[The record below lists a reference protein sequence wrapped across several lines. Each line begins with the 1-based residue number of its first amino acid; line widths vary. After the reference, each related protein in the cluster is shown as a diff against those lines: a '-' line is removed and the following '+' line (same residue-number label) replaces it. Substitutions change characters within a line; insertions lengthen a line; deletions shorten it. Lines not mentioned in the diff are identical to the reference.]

1 MPPSLQMDRMSKSNP
16 FGMLLPPKK
25 KKIFFSKSFCFLP
38 FPIHNT
44 QLERHMMFAALDPS
58 NVAEC
63 RRAVDTFTRKFT
75 RKELPVS
82 GYKVFKV
89 IDDFMDFLIRFGPLK
104 ISSRSA
110 TGVVRVLTR
119 FLRSFHKFYEGT
131 DEEVART
138 KNLLTL
144 GLVYGMNKWPSCDN
158 PAALAP
164 DPVAEDVLHV
174 IRPMKVYS
182 VDCLGCQE
190 LRSLLF
196 QWLAGVCWT
205 DALVRFVDA
214 VFWATEQH
222 EKKNVFFPFYVC
234 ARPGASRGFFLELHP
249 SLHEIH
255 AKNEQYRLQEPV
267 RVFMWYLF
275 SCEMP
280 QGHVFVACHLS
291 CP

>member
-1 MPPSLQMDRMSKSNP
+1 
-16 FGMLLPPKK
+16 
-25 KKIFFSKSFCFLP
+25 
-38 FPIHNT
+38 
-44 QLERHMMFAALDPS
+44 MMFAALDPS

-63 RRAVDTFTRKFT
+63 RRAVDTFTRK
-75 RKELPVS
+75 KLPVS
-82 GYKVFKV
+82 VYKVFEV
-89 IDDFMDFLIRFGPLK
+89 IDDFMDFLIGFGPLK

-214 VFWATEQH
+214 L
-222 EKKNVFFPFYVC
+222 
-234 ARPGASRGFFLELHP
+234 FLG
-249 SLHEIH
+249 
-255 AKNEQYRLQEPV
+255 NRTT
-267 RVFMWYLF
+267 
-275 SCEMP
+275 
-280 QGHVFVACHLS
+280 
-291 CP
+291 